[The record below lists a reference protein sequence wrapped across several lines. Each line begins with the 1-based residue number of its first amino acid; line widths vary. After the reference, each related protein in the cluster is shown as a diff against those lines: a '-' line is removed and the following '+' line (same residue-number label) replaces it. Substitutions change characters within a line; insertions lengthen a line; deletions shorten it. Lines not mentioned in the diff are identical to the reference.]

1 MLRTKVIAASLGVTM
16 AGAGVYAAT
25 NWVVGVASASAGQAR
40 SASNANL
47 IISATA
53 SPVAGNLLYP
63 GATGD
68 VVVTIANPNPY
79 PVTITAV
86 QLPPDT
92 TDATGYTTS
101 ALTTSEPGCLASTP
115 STVTWNFAT
124 SVSGS
129 SHALTTPLTVGA
141 SGAPNNPLVVTL
153 TNDATMGPP
162 WGRRR
167 RWRVQTPL
175 CQCPLS
181 RASPPL
187 VDRRC
192 RPRLRPL
199 TAGPANGGSSIGRRR
214 RCRRRR
220 FLLRPQLSIQ
230 IVKPTRAQGTM
241 TMASASIAHDP
252 TEVSGGRASFA
263 APKKHSCSLS
273 VSRLRLGRA
282 CVSSAVAR

>member
-1 MLRTKVIAASLGVTM
+1 MPRRGVGERGRIRSGRRATLRTKVIAASLGVTM

-47 IISATA
+47 IISATAA

-101 ALTTSEPGCLASTP
+101 ALTTPVPGCLAGTP

-141 SGAPNNPLVVTL
+141 SGAPNNPLAVTL
-153 TNDATMGPP
+153 TNDATMGASA
-162 WGRRR
+162 
-167 RWRVQTPL
+167 PL
-175 CQCPLS
+175 ACANAYLAMPS
-181 RASPPL
+181 FAGI
-187 VDRRC
+187 
-192 RPRLRPL
+192 
-199 TAGPANGGSSIGRRR
+199 TATGGS
-214 RCRRRR
+214 
-220 FLLRPQLSIQ
+220 
-230 IVKPTRAQGTM
+230 A
-241 TMASASIAHDP
+241 
-252 TEVSGGRASFA
+252 VSTTSPAIDGW
-263 APKKHSCSLS
+263 
-273 VSRLRLGRA
+273 
-282 CVSSAVAR
+282 SS

>member
-1 MLRTKVIAASLGVTM
+1 MLLDTGFRKTHMPRRGVGERGRILSGRRATLRTKVIAASLGVTL

-47 IISATA
+47 IMSATA

-101 ALTTSEPGCLASTP
+101 ALTTPVPGCFASTP

-141 SGAPNNPLVVTL
+141 SGAPNNPLAVTL
-153 TNDATMGPP
+153 PNDATMGASAPSA
-162 WGRRR
+162 
-167 RWRVQTPL
+167 
-175 CQCPLS
+175 CANAYLS
-181 RASPPL
+181 MPSLTGITATGGSAVSTASPA
-187 VDRRC
+187 VD
-192 RPRLRPL
+192 
-199 TAGPANGGSSIGRRR
+199 GWSS
-214 RCRRRR
+214 
-220 FLLRPQLSIQ
+220 
-230 IVKPTRAQGTM
+230 
-241 TMASASIAHDP
+241 
-252 TEVSGGRASFA
+252 
-263 APKKHSCSLS
+263 
-273 VSRLRLGRA
+273 
-282 CVSSAVAR
+282 

>member
-1 MLRTKVIAASLGVTM
+1 MLRTAVIAASLGVTM

-53 SPVAGNLLYP
+53 SPVAGSLLYP

-141 SGAPNNPLVVTL
+141 SGAPNNPLAVTL
-153 TNDATMGPP
+153 TNDATMGASA
-162 WGRRR
+162 
-167 RWRVQTPL
+167 PL
-175 CQCPLS
+175 ACANASLS
-181 RASPPL
+181 MPSFAGI
-187 VDRRC
+187 
-192 RPRLRPL
+192 
-199 TAGPANGGSSIGRRR
+199 TATGGS
-214 RCRRRR
+214 
-220 FLLRPQLSIQ
+220 
-230 IVKPTRAQGTM
+230 A
-241 TMASASIAHDP
+241 
-252 TEVSGGRASFA
+252 VSTTSPAIDGW
-263 APKKHSCSLS
+263 
-273 VSRLRLGRA
+273 
-282 CVSSAVAR
+282 SS